1 MNEYKRKSKESSLC
15 LKASPRAFHRSC
27 FVGGD
32 GANELMGVG
41 TRLHGEGNG
50 GSTCFPHDQRDAV
63 VVVISTSFMMTIL
76 W

>member
-41 TRLHGEGNG
+41 TRLHGDGNG
-50 GSTCFPHDQRDAV
+50 GSTCFPHD
-63 VVVISTSFMMTIL
+63 
-76 W
+76 